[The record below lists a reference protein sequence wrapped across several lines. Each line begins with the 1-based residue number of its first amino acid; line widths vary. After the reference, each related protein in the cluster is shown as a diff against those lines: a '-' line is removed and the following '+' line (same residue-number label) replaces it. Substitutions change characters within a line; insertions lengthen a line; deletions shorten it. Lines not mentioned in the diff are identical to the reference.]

1 MRTQTPPESAAR
13 PPARRSE
20 ALAVSGR
27 GARFSPTCSRNDQL
41 GRLAKQDVKVVAHN
55 TLAASDYGLPDD
67 KTLALKPNYWGAL
80 LWRRLMGATVLESGI
95 PIRAGLHVYAHC
107 LRGTPGGV
115 ALLAINN
122 SRTQPASIE
131 LPTPAERYTLAAQE
145 PEETHVQ
152 LNGQEL
158 KPDAND
164 ELPDLRAARIQAGIV
179 ELAPASITFLAIA
192 GAENASCR

>member
-1 MRTQTPPESAAR
+1 
-13 PPARRSE
+13 
-20 ALAVSGR
+20 
-27 GARFSPTCSRNDQL
+27 
-41 GRLAKQDVKVVAHN
+41 
-55 TLAASDYGLPDD
+55 
-67 KTLALKPNYWGAL
+67 
-80 LWRRLMGATVLESGI
+80 MGATVLESGI

-131 LPTPAERYTLAAQE
+131 LPTPAEQYTLAAQE
-145 PEETHVQ
+145 PEGTPVQ

-164 ELPDLRAARIQAGIV
+164 ELPELQAARIQAGII
-179 ELAPASITFLAIA
+179 ELAPAGITFLPVA